1 MDRTQHKSSAR
12 EIFRL
17 AWPTM
22 VEQFLQTIVIY
33 INTAMVGALGEKA
46 SAAIGITGTTTWL
59 LMSPAWAL
67 GVCTTACI
75 SRAVG
80 ENDPRL
86 VRSYTSQALKVSVVL
101 SIIVTILILTLSPY
115 IPGWLGAE
123 KDIQADASR
132 YFSLV
137 CAPYLF
143 NVLNIIFSAVLR
155 GAGDTRST
163 MNVNLIINIVHV
175 IFNFFFIY
183 PTRTISILGLSFDM
197 FGFGLEVAGAGLST
211 AITYVLGGILM
222 ILSYLKHPI
231 LHSKGDRLFIKD
243 NDSLKYMIAMAIPLV
258 LTRIISSAG
267 QVVFTGLVAS
277 LGTTVFAAHSIA
289 LTAEE
294 AFYIPGFGMQSA
306 AISLTGNA
314 IGERNREKMR
324 TNSRMLMIISSSL
337 MAVTGA
343 LLFIFS
349 RNMMTL
355 FSPDAAVIDYGAAAL
370 KIVAISEPVFG
381 LSIILEGI
389 FNGAGDTR
397 HPLIYASLSM
407 WGIRILGTY
416 LCVNVFGLGLNA
428 VWLCMVGDNTIRGIL
443 LFVKYLRTDLFS
455 LSLKDQPSL

>member
-22 VEQFLQTIVIY
+22 VEQFLQTIVLY

-75 SRAVG
+75 SRAIG

-101 SIIVTILILTLSPY
+101 SIIVTILTLTLSPY

-143 NVLNIIFSAVLR
+143 NVLNIVFSAVLR

-175 IFNFFFIY
+175 ILNFFFIY
-183 PTRTISILGLSFDM
+183 
-197 FGFGLEVAGAGLST
+197 
-211 AITYVLGGILM
+211 
-222 ILSYLKHPI
+222 
-231 LHSKGDRLFIKD
+231 
-243 NDSLKYMIAMAIPLV
+243 
-258 LTRIISSAG
+258 
-267 QVVFTGLVAS
+267 Q
-277 LGTTVFAAHSIA
+277 
-289 LTAEE
+289 
-294 AFYIPGFGMQSA
+294 
-306 AISLTGNA
+306 
-314 IGERNREKMR
+314 
-324 TNSRMLMIISSSL
+324 
-337 MAVTGA
+337 
-343 LLFIFS
+343 
-349 RNMMTL
+349 
-355 FSPDAAVIDYGAAAL
+355 
-370 KIVAISEPVFG
+370 
-381 LSIILEGI
+381 
-389 FNGAGDTR
+389 
-397 HPLIYASLSM
+397 
-407 WGIRILGTY
+407 
-416 LCVNVFGLGLNA
+416 
-428 VWLCMVGDNTIRGIL
+428 
-443 LFVKYLRTDLFS
+443 
-455 LSLKDQPSL
+455 